1 MTQIAFLGLGA
12 MGIRMAQ
19 HLIDAGHSLTVW
31 NRTEPRAKP
40 LLEQGAQWADTPAE
54 AAQGAE
60 LVIAMVRD
68 DDASAAVWLDE
79 QTGAFK
85 GMSDNAIAIE
95 SSTLSVDWVKELAQ
109 QAQQRGK
116 QLIEAPVSGSRPQA
130 QNAELV
136 YLVGGDA
143 HLVNRAEPVLS
154 LMGKK
159 VNHTGE
165 MGSGALAKLVTNTL
179 MGIQV
184 TTIAE
189 LIGMLKRQGQD
200 PDAILEAVSTTP
212 VWSKTAGIVRKSMVS
227 EAYDPQFPVDLIE
240 KDLGYCLQAAD
251 QVAPMTSA
259 ARTVFN
265 EAQEQQLGEWNMT
278 VVAKLYE

>member
-31 NRTEPRAKP
+31 NRTESRAEP

-85 GMSDNAIAIE
+85 GMDKDAIAIE

-109 QAQQRGK
+109 HAQQRGK

-143 HLVNRAEPVLS
+143 HLVKRAEPVLS

-227 EAYDPQFPVDLIE
+227 EAYAPQFPVDLIE

>member
-19 HLIDAGHSLTVW
+19 HLIDAGHAVTVW
-31 NRTEPRAKP
+31 NRTESRAQP

-60 LVIAMVRD
+60 FVIAMVRD
-68 DDASAAVWLDE
+68 DEASADVWLDE

-85 GMSDNAIAIE
+85 GMDEQAIAIE
-95 SSTLSVDWVKELAQ
+95 SSTLSVDWIKTLAQ
-109 QAQQRGK
+109 HAQQRNVK
-116 QLIEAPVSGSRPQA
+116 FIEAPVSGSRPQA
-130 QNAELV
+130 QHAELV
-136 YLVGGDA
+136 YLVGGEA
-143 HLVNRAEPVLS
+143 SLFERAEPVLS

-159 VNHTGE
+159 VNHTGG

-184 TTIAE
+184 TTLGE
-189 LIGMLKRQGQD
+189 LVAMLKRQGED
-200 PDAILEAVSTTP
+200 PDKILEAVSTTP
-212 VWSKTAGIVRKSMVS
+212 VWSKTAGIVRKSMVN
-227 EAYDPQFPVDLIE
+227 EAYEPQFPVDLIE
-240 KDLGYCLQAAD
+240 KDLGYCLQAAN

-265 EAQEQQLGEWNMT
+265 EAQTQQLGEWNMT
-278 VVAKLYE
+278 VVAKLYQ